1 MGTIKNFKQFIG
13 ESEDMPIQ
21 FTTSTLG
28 RTGEIELDDN
38 GDNKHNGS
46 EDHEDHEVGMAK
58 NLLDDIIKNAQELKD
73 KIGEDEKNLAGW
85 IQDHISQSQN
95 YINQANTGYHELT
108 EAAHIDM
115 AFAKKEAVKFK
126 KGQYPYNDQD
136 PDDLA
141 NAVIKHLG
149 YKQAYYVVLPT
160 MEPDMKEFVKYMK
173 EHNIHSFLTEDDPEY
188 GQYEY
193 LYISNDEKKFKEFV
207 QKYWED
213 DPDAEEGEKF
223 TDEIKKYSK

>member
-95 YINQANTGYHELT
+95 YINQANTGYHELS
-108 EAAHIDM
+108 EAYHINRGYADKEI
-115 AFAKKEAVKFK
+115 KKFNR
-126 KGQYPYNDQD
+126 GQYPYNEGGADMN
-136 PDDLA
+136 DLA
-141 NAVIKHLG
+141 KNIIDHLG
-149 YKQAYYVVLPT
+149 YKNTYYAILP
-160 MEPDMKEFVKYMK
+160 V
-173 EHNIHSFLTEDDPEY
+173 SDPELDGFIEYY
-188 GQYEY
+188 GDNNIESFD
-193 LYISNDEKKFKEFV
+193 LNDEYPTDYLFIHDDESVLKTFII
-207 QKYWED
+207 KYWPEED
-213 DPDAEEGEKF
+213 EDWTK
-223 TDEIKKYSK
+223 EIKKYQK